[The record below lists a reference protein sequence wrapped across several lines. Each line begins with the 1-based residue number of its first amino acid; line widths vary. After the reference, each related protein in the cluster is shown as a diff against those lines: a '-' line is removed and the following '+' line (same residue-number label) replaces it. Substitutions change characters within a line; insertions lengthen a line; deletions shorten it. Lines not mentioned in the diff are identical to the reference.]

1 MTEIERYLYRYRN
14 LERMK
19 KILENELRDA
29 TEEYRAQQESLLMPA
44 KQAEVK
50 TSKTNKIIDPVQD
63 TVIKIID
70 IYRKRVDRI
79 ANELQVVSGE
89 QQSILDTVKQ
99 AGLSVPEESYI
110 RYRYFKCMSACVTA
124 QRIGYCE
131 RWRSGIRIVRLVKL
145 KSTYQIYIGYDK

>member
-1 MTEIERYLYRYRN
+1 MTEVERYLYRYRN

-29 TEEYRAQQESLLMPA
+29 TEEYRTQQESLLMPV
-44 KQAEVK
+44 KPAEVK
-50 TSKTNKIIDPVQD
+50 TSKTNKITDPVQD
-63 TVIKIID
+63 AVIKIID
-70 IYRKRVDRI
+70 VYRKRIDRI
-79 ANELQVVSGE
+79 ANELQLVSGE

-131 RWRSGIRIVRLVKL
+131 RWAQRYKNSALGKIKKHL
-145 KSTYQIYIGYDK
+145 SN